1 MRKKIMSEEIWRI
14 IFSKR
19 LKERLAVL
27 DMKQIELAIAT
38 NMSESVI
45 SRLVNGWKTPSAYD
59 LTVLARA
66 LGCSVSDLADM

>member
-1 MRKKIMSEEIWRI
+1 MCKKMMSEEIWRI

-59 LTVLARA
+59 LSRIACA

>member
-1 MRKKIMSEEIWRI
+1 MRKKMMSEDIWRI

-19 LKERLAVL
+19 LKERLVLL
-27 DMKQIELAIAT
+27 DMKQIELAIET

-59 LTVLARA
+59 LAVLARA
-66 LGCSVSDLADM
+66 LGCSVSDLAEM